1 MVDDQ
6 SAICREQRGKLMEGV
21 ADIINIFEE
30 IHMVFFY
37 VQDNSNLWKEMQK
50 AISVFAGP
58 LPRSAGEVIKLEN
71 TSGNFTKGIRLMV
84 TAIKKALF

>member
-1 MVDDQ
+1 
-6 SAICREQRGKLMEGV
+6 MEGV

-50 AISVFAGP
+50 AISVFAGFCD
-58 LPRSAGEVIKLEN
+58 KY
-71 TSGNFTKGIRLMV
+71 IRASHTDIAADCL
-84 TAIKKALF
+84 